1 MATFKRKV
9 KSLVYPTST
18 LFSDLIL
25 ATPGHDDVGISHG
38 GGNEPVVGG
47 LDVVL
52 VLLQHTVNVSSP
64 VRDVPL
70 EPPGQPHVRVR
81 VNKYLIRKIV

>member
-9 KSLVYPTST
+9 KSLVYPIST

-25 ATPGHDDVGISHG
+25 AAPGHDDVGVGHG

-52 VLLQHTVNVSSP
+52 VLLQHTVDVSSP
-64 VRDVPL
+64 VCDVPL

-81 VNKYLIRKIV
+81 VNKYLN